1 MRADEPAYA
10 NEDDE
15 GMGLLDLV
23 LPLAQNLKQ
32 LVVVPLLA
40 GVLALGAAFLATP
53 TFTART
59 VIIPPTQSQGGAA
72 AALSSLGALASLA
85 GASVGGVKN
94 PADQYVGLLQSATV
108 ADRIIERF
116 KLVEVYDV
124 KYREDA
130 RKVLSNVVQATVGKK
145 DGLIT
150 VEVDDHDPQRAA
162 EIANQLVAELR
173 SLSAGL
179 ALSEAQQRRAFFED
193 QLKQTRDNL
202 TAAQKALEA
211 SGFNQGAIKAEP
223 QAAAEGYAALL
234 AEITAGEVRLQ
245 ALRRSLAD
253 NAPEVQQALARL
265 SALRGQLSR
274 LEAST
279 PRGGDAD
286 YVGKYRE
293 FKYQETLFDLMAKQF
308 EMARLDESHEGALIQ
323 VVDPATPPERK
334 SAPKRAFI
342 AIAATLATLLLMASY
357 LIVRH
362 AWRRS
367 AGDPARAEKIN
378 QLRAALRRP

>member
-1 MRADEPAYA
+1 MRADEAAYA

-15 GMGLLDLV
+15 GLGLLDLA
-23 LPLAQNLKQ
+23 LPLAQSLKQ
-32 LVVVPLLA
+32 LVVGPLLA
-40 GVLALGAAFLATP
+40 GVLALGAAFLITP
-53 TFTART
+53 MYTAKT

-72 AALSSLGALASLA
+72 AALSSLGALANLA
-85 GASVGGVKN
+85 GASVGSVKN

-108 ADRIIERF
+108 ADRIIDRF

-130 RKVLSNVVQATVGKK
+130 RKVLSNVVHATVGKK

-150 VEVDDHDPQRAA
+150 VEVDDHDAQRAA

-173 SLSAGL
+173 SLSSGL

-202 TAAQKALEA
+202 IAAQKALET

-253 NAPEVQQALARL
+253 NAPEVQQTLARL

-286 YVGKYRE
+286 YVSKYRE

-342 AIAATLATLLLMASY
+342 AIAATLATLLLMASF

-367 AGDPARAEKIN
+367 VSDPAKAEKIN
-378 QLRAALRRP
+378 QLRTALRRS